1 MLLAGCILL
10 FQIGAIL
17 VSCKE
22 SRRSF
27 CTLHESLYWASCTPS
42 DNYWCAKNNPTES
55 CSSPGA
61 QSFAPIG
68 LHKTDAAS
76 DWLFIK
82 QHCIGTKGLPG
93 AQIQNYSDKISCR
106 RDFSIYRKENVLFQ
120 LKIRGAFE
128 KFKNQ
133 PRPLLK
139 MPKGVD
145 FRSLGFSW
153 FLLFFH
159 KGSMGGRLWG

>member
-1 MLLAGCILL
+1 
-10 FQIGAIL
+10 
-17 VSCKE
+17 
-22 SRRSF
+22 
-27 CTLHESLYWASCTPS
+27 LYWASGA
-42 DNYWCAKNNPTES
+42 NKNLTER

-82 QHCIGTKGLPG
+82 QHCIETKGLPG
-93 AQIQNYSDKISCR
+93 IHIQNYTDNISCQS
-106 RDFSIYRKENVLFQ
+106 DFSINQKVDVLFQ

-133 PRPLLK
+133 LGPLGPDLSTF
-139 MPKGVD
+139 VNI
-145 FRSLGFSW
+145 F
-153 FLLFFH
+153 
-159 KGSMGGRLWG
+159 